1 MRIGRLV
8 HFDEPCLFRVS
19 AFACKKLKP
28 LKGDDKV
35 RNRPRVVVFDF
46 GRVISA
52 PKPPSLFESYERELK
67 LPAGSLNRIMFD
79 DPVWE
84 DTLLGHRRLDDYW
97 RIIGPRLGLHD
108 PQAVEAFR
116 AHYDRGERPN
126 TPVIDMI
133 RNLYGRVSLAVLSN
147 APQGLSAWLER
158 WGVLAMLDAVFC
170 SADEGVRKP
179 HKEAYELVLERLR
192 VRPEEV
198 LFVDDDEEN
207 VEAATALGL
216 VSHLY
221 RDPMR
226 LCLFLES
233 HGLPVSP

>member
-1 MRIGRLV
+1 MVL
-8 HFDEPCLFRVS
+8 
-19 AFACKKLKP
+19 
-28 LKGDDKV
+28 
-35 RNRPRVVVFDF
+35 FDF

-52 PKPPSLFESYERELK
+52 PKPPSLFESYEKELK
-67 LPAGSLNRIMFD
+67 LPGGSLNRIMFD

-84 DTLLGHRRLDDYW
+84 DTLLGRRSLDDYW

-116 AHYDRGERPN
+116 ARYDGDERPN
-126 TPVIDMI
+126 APVIDMM

-147 APQGLSAWLER
+147 APRGLSAWLER

-170 SADEGVRKP
+170 SAEEGVRKP
-179 HKEAYELVLERLR
+179 YKEAYELVLDRLK
-192 VRPEEV
+192 VRSREV
-198 LFVDDDEEN
+198 LFVDDAQEN

-221 RDPMR
+221 RDPIG
-226 LCLFLES
+226 LCLFLQS